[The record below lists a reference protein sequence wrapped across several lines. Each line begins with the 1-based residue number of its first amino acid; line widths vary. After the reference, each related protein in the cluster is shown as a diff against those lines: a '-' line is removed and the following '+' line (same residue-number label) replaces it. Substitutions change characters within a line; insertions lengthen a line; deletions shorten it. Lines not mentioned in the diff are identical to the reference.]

1 MNRTLFL
8 SHRGESD
15 DAPEN
20 TLAAFR
26 LAMERD
32 SDGIELDIRMTSDNR
47 IVCVHDASLLR
58 VASKDMA
65 VDQYTYRELC
75 EVHPVPLISEAL
87 DLLLPGKFIQIE
99 LKGKPFELAELRRL
113 TDEHLALG
121 KLIGLSSF
129 EIETLE
135 LANKIFP
142 DVSRVLLLDF
152 EKCFG
157 KIPTA
162 EEVAEFCNQHN
173 FSGISF
179 KADLRVDK
187 AFVDALRSQGL
198 RVVAWG
204 VNTDEKGLAMA
215 AAGVDALTCNHAVAL
230 RQKAAEMTK

>member
-1 MNRTLFL
+1 MNKTLFL

-20 TLAAFR
+20 TLAAFT

-32 SDGIELDIRMTSDNR
+32 SDGIELDIRMTSDKQT
-47 IVCVHDASLLR
+47 VCVHDPSLAR
-58 VASKDMA
+58 VAGKDITVA
-65 VDQYTYRELC
+65 EHTYQELC

-87 DLLLPGKFIQIE
+87 EVLLPGKFIQIE
-99 LKGKPFELAELRRL
+99 LKGKPFDLSELRQL
-113 TDEHLALG
+113 VDKHLALG

-135 LANKIFP
+135 LANKVFP
-142 DVSRVLLLDF
+142 DVSRVLLIDLEKYF
-152 EKCFG
+152 EKF
-157 KIPTA
+157 PTA
-162 EEVAEFCNQHN
+162 DEVAEFCNQHN

-179 KADLRVDK
+179 KADFRADK
-187 AFVDALRSQGL
+187 TFVDALRSKGL

-230 RQKAAEMTK
+230 REKAAVLAK